1 MLENLLEVGL
11 SLLALLSNV
20 FSLFF
25 FFAACVTG
33 HAGSQGILALLLH
46 NPFDAFITPGEEFH
60 SSPASSSNSIPELM
74 HPAEPSGSCF

>member
-20 FSLFF
+20 IFF
-25 FFAACVTG
+25 LQLVTG

-60 SSPASSSNSIPELM
+60 SSPASSSSSIPELM
-74 HPAEPSGSCF
+74 RPTEPSGSCF